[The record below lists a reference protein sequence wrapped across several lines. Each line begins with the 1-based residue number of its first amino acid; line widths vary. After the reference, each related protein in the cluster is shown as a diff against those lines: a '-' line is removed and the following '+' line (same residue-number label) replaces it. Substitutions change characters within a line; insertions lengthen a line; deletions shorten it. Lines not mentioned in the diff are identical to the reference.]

1 MSKRTQGSA
10 TTTADKKWLTSSAS
24 ALAAALTVLTASLR
38 VTQGAPVP
46 DVNPGAKSPADPLRE
61 NIADNNNKGHLSS
74 SVKFKFTT
82 TTKDKVD
89 TYMEKPASSGTKPT
103 SPSGVSTSHGSG
115 GHK

>member
-1 MSKRTQGSA
+1 MSKRIQGSG
-10 TTTADKKWLTSSAS
+10 TTTSDKKWLTSSAS

-38 VTQGAPVP
+38 ITQGVPGP
-46 DVNPGAKSPADPLRE
+46 DVNPGAKSPADPLRG
-61 NIADNNNKGHLSS
+61 NVADNNNKGHLS

-89 TYMEKPASSGTKPT
+89 TYIQKPASGAKPT
-103 SPSGVSTSHGSG
+103 SPSGGVSTSHGSG